1 MYFSHKINKKTILY
15 GFGLE
20 QLPDFPENIPQK

>member
-1 MYFSHKINKKTILY
+1 MYFSHKVNKKTVLY

-20 QLPDFPENIPQK
+20 QLPDFPENIP